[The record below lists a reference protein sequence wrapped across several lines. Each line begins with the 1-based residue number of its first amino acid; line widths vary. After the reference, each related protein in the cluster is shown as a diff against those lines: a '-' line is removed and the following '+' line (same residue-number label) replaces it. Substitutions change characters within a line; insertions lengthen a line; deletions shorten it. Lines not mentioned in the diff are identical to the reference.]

1 MSNTV
6 LTTIWRALPVA
17 IVLSRAAAL
26 TVAYTAHELGHALV
40 AALLGDDTPRH
51 DGRLTLNPLRHVD
64 GLGVLLGLFLGVG
77 WCRRTRFDP
86 YQSRLPALLA
96 ALLISLAGPLTNL
109 ALMGGALG
117 LMAWLGLGPQTPTS
131 GWPTAAGVLTVFA
144 RFNLGVALINLLPL
158 FPFDAF
164 NLVRYVL
171 PVRAITGWEYF
182 SGWTTSL
189 VGVSLALMAFMPSG
203 LYWRLTTSLT
213 TWADQLFMGW

>member
-6 LTTIWRALPVA
+6 LTAIWRALPVA
-17 IVLSRAAAL
+17 IVLSRAVAL

-40 AALLGDDTPRH
+40 AAWLGDETPRR

-64 GLGVLLGLFLGVG
+64 GLGLLLGLIFGVG

-86 YQSRLPALLA
+86 YQTRLPAPLA
-96 ALLISLAGPLTNL
+96 ALLISLAGPLANVV
-109 ALMGGALG
+109 LMVGTLG

-131 GWPTAAGVLTVFA
+131 GWPTAAEVLTVLV

-164 NLVRYVL
+164 NLLRYL
-171 PVRAITGWEYF
+171 IPVRAITGWEYF

-189 VGVSLALMAFMPSG
+189 VGVSLAALAFMPSG
-203 LYWRLTTSLT
+203 IYWYLTTSLT
-213 TWADQLFMGW
+213 AWADRFILGW